1 MNELAELAGLRDD
14 IVGRRPEDL
23 TQAREMLN
31 AGIRSAGRG
40 HPRRR
45 FAIPRP
51 WSGSRPRL
59 RAALTGAVAVVAAA
73 AVIAAVLTGT
83 GAGPSKPYIK
93 PAAGVLTAAY
103 VLGRAATAAAH
114 AQQPAPRPDQFIY
127 ISSVDTELNMT
138 CPKVYRHGKLII
150 PRQACRPQA
159 EVSWL
164 ATDGR
169 QIWLSVSGY
178 RAGVLRDDQLS
189 VSRMPWGVKPPPIT
203 GSRVTWSP
211 LSPQPCHQKPAFGS
225 YDYLTRLPTS
235 LRALR
240 AWLYTHSPEAG
251 LPGRPSDLAW
261 NAIGDLLDEM
271 LVPPKLAADL
281 FRVAAT
287 IPGAWVVPHATD
299 AAGRTGIAV
308 ARYQR
313 NFKADVELI
322 FDPHTYQLLGERQV
336 LAKPVKGQGPA
347 GTVVESTAQL
357 RVQVTSH
364 LPHYHSNFQGGVPAS
379 CPRG

>member
-1 MNELAELAGLRDD
+1 MNELAELASLRDD
-14 IVGRRPEDL
+14 ITGRHPEDL
-23 TQAREMLN
+23 ARARETLN
-31 AGIRSAGRG
+31 AGIRSSGRG
-40 HPRRR
+40 RPRRR
-45 FAIPRP
+45 FAIPHA
-51 WSGSRPRL
+51 WSGARPGL
-59 RAALTGAVAVVAAA
+59 RAGLTAMVAVAAAA
-73 AVIAAVLTGT
+73 AVIAAVLAGN
-83 GAGPSKPYIK
+83 GAGPGRPHVKHGGG
-93 PAAGVLTAAY
+93 AFLTVAY
-103 VLGRAATAAAH
+103 VLAQAATAAARAH
-114 AQQPAPRPDQFIY
+114 QPAPRPDQYIY
-127 ISSVDTELNMT
+127 VSSVDTELNMT
-138 CPKVYRHGKLII
+138 CPKGSARGG
-150 PRQACRPQA
+150 QACRPQA

-164 ATDGR
+164 AADGR
-169 QIWLSVSGY
+169 QIWLSVSGH
-178 RAGVLRDDQLS
+178 RTGVLRDDQLS

-203 GSRVTWSP
+203 GSRVSWSP
-211 LSPQPCHQKPAFGS
+211 LSPQPCHQKPAIGS

-235 LRALR
+235 PRALR
-240 AWLYTHSPEAG
+240 AWLYTNPEG

-271 LVPPKLAADL
+271 LVPPKLAAAL

-299 AAGRTGIAV
+299 AAGRRGVAV

-322 FDPHTYQLLGERQV
+322 FNPHTYQFLGDRMV

-364 LPHYHSNFQGGVPAS
+364 LPHYHSNFQNSRVAD
-379 CPRG
+379 CPHS

>member
-1 MNELAELAGLRDD
+1 MNELAELASLRDD
-14 IVGRRPEDL
+14 VAGRRPEDL
-23 TQAREMLN
+23 TRAREVLN

-45 FAIPRP
+45 FAVPRRWP
-51 WSGSRPRL
+51 GSRPRP
-59 RAALTGAVAVVAAA
+59 RAALTGAVAVAAAAA
-73 AVIAAVLTGT
+73 AVAAVLTGT
-83 GAGPSKPYIK
+83 GAGPSTPHTTPAEFLTVGYI
-93 PAAGVLTAAY
+93 
-103 VLGRAATAAAH
+103 LGRAATAAAR
-114 AQQPAPRPDQFIY
+114 AQQPAPRPDQYIY
-127 ISSVDTELNMT
+127 MSSVDTELNMT
-138 CPKVYRHGKLII
+138 CPKVYRHGKQVI

-169 QIWLSVSGY
+169 RIWLSVSGY

-189 VSRMPWGVKPPPIT
+189 VSRMPWGVQPPPIT

-211 LSPQPCHQKPAFGS
+211 LSPQPCHQKPAYGS
-225 YDYLTRLPTS
+225 YDYLTRVPTS
-235 LRALR
+235 PRALR
-240 AWLYTHSPEAG
+240 AWLYTHSPESG

-271 LVPPKLAADL
+271 LVPPKLAAAL

-299 AAGRTGIAV
+299 AAGRPGIAV

-322 FDPHTYQLLGERQV
+322 FDPRTYQLLGERQV
-336 LAKPVKGQGPA
+336 LAKPVKGQGPV

-357 RVQVTSH
+357 RVQVTNH
-364 LPHYHSNFQGGVPAS
+364 LPHYHSNFQNSKVAD
-379 CPRG
+379 CPHS

>member
-1 MNELAELAGLRDD
+1 MNELAELASLRDD
-14 IVGRRPEDL
+14 ITGRHPEDL
-23 TQAREMLN
+23 ARARETLN

-45 FAIPRP
+45 FAIPHA
-51 WSGSRPRL
+51 WSGSRPGL
-59 RAALTGAVAVVAAA
+59 RAGLTAMVAVAATA
-73 AVIAAVLTGT
+73 AVIAAVLAGT
-83 GAGPSKPYIK
+83 GAGPGRPHVKHGGG
-93 PAAGVLTAAY
+93 AFLTVAY
-103 VLGRAATAAAH
+103 VLARAATAAARAH
-114 AQQPAPRPDQFIY
+114 HPTPRPDQYIY
-127 ISSVDTELNMT
+127 VSSVDTELNMT
-138 CPKVYRHGKLII
+138 CPKGSARGG
-150 PRQACRPQA
+150 QACRPQA

-169 QIWLSVSGY
+169 QIWLSVSGH
-178 RAGVLRDDQLS
+178 RTGVLRDDQLS
-189 VSRMPWGVKPPPIT
+189 VSRMPWGVKPPPVT
-203 GSRVTWSP
+203 GSRVTWNP
-211 LSPQPCHQKPAFGS
+211 LSPQPCHQKPALGS
-225 YDYLTRLPTS
+225 YAYLTRLPTS
-235 LRALR
+235 PRALR
-240 AWLYTHSPEAG
+240 AWLYTNPEG

-261 NAIGDLLDEM
+261 TAIGDLLDEM
-271 LVPPKLAADL
+271 LVPPTLAAAL

-299 AAGRTGIAV
+299 AAGRSGIAV

-322 FDPHTYQLLGERQV
+322 FDPRTYQLIGERQV
-336 LAKPVKGQGPA
+336 LAKPVKGQGPP
-347 GTVVESTAQL
+347 GTVVESNAQL

>member
-1 MNELAELAGLRDD
+1 
-14 IVGRRPEDL
+14 
-23 TQAREMLN
+23 
-31 AGIRSAGRG
+31 
-40 HPRRR
+40 
-45 FAIPRP
+45 
-51 WSGSRPRL
+51 
-59 RAALTGAVAVVAAA
+59 
-73 AVIAAVLTGT
+73 
-83 GAGPSKPYIK
+83 
-93 PAAGVLTAAY
+93 
-103 VLGRAATAAAH
+103 
-114 AQQPAPRPDQFIY
+114 
-127 ISSVDTELNMT
+127 MT

-169 QIWLSVSGY
+169 QVWLSVSGH
-178 RAGVLRDDQLS
+178 RTGVLRDDQLS
-189 VSRMPWGVKPPPIT
+189 VSRMPWGVKPPPVT
-203 GSRVTWSP
+203 GSRVTWNP
-211 LSPQPCHQKPAFGS
+211 LSPQPCHQKPALGS
-225 YDYLTRLPTS
+225 YAYLTRLPTS
-235 LRALR
+235 PRALR
-240 AWLYTHSPEAG
+240 AWLYTNPEG

-271 LVPPKLAADL
+271 LVPPKLAAAL

-299 AAGRTGIAV
+299 AAGRRGVAV

-322 FDPHTYQLLGERQV
+322 FDPRSYQLLGERQV
-336 LAKPVKGQGPA
+336 LARPVKGQGPA

-364 LPHYHSNFQGGVPAS
+364 LPHYHSSFQGGVPGS